1 MEKDKEKR
9 IKKEKSKLMKIF
21 KDLQTDKNTL
31 SYIEASA
38 NNLAW
43 MAVALADLREEIN
56 KHGYVE
62 IYNNGGGQTGTKD
75 SVNVKAYN
83 SLIKNYN
90 SLLKTISAFLPET
103 EKKESKNEL
112 ADFILGNDKK

>member
-1 MEKDKEKR
+1 MEIDKQKR
-9 IKKEKSKLMKIF
+9 IRKEENKLMKIF
-21 KDLQTDKNTL
+21 KDAQTDKNTL
-31 SYIEASA
+31 NYIEASV

-62 IYNNGGGQTGTKD
+62 IYNNGGGQSGTKD

-90 SLLKTISAFLPET
+90 SLLKTISAFLPESD
-103 EKKESKNEL
+103 KKESKNEL
-112 ADFILGNDKK
+112 ADFLLGRDKK

>member
-1 MEKDKEKR
+1 MDEDKQKRIRKEKN
-9 IKKEKSKLMKIF
+9 KLMKIF
-21 KDLQTDKNTL
+21 KQLDTDKNTL
-31 SYIEASA
+31 SYIEASV

-43 MAVALADLREEIN
+43 MAVALEDLRTEIN
-56 KHGYVE
+56 KHGYIE

-90 SLLKTISAFLPET
+90 SLLKTISAFLPEND
-103 EKKESKNEL
+103 KKESKNEL
-112 ADFILGNDKK
+112 ADFLMGSK

>member
-1 MEKDKEKR
+1 MEIDKQKR
-9 IKKEKSKLMKIF
+9 IKKEKNKLMKIF
-21 KDLQTDKNTL
+21 RDAQTDKSTL
-31 SYIEASA
+31 NYIEASV

-56 KHGYVE
+56 KHGYIE
-62 IYNNGGGQTGTKD
+62 IYNNGGGQSGTKD

-90 SLLKTISAFLPET
+90 SLLKTISAFLPESD
-103 EKKESKNEL
+103 KKESKSEL
-112 ADFILGNDKK
+112 ADFLLGNDKK